1 MEYAVLC
8 KTFCVFVREENLN
21 MKVLHINC
29 NYITTVLHQT
39 MIETLDKTGV
49 ESTVFVP
56 TYYKELAV
64 IHLNQNVVV
73 KECFRKL
80 DRLHFSRK
88 QKKIINSIENSVNVK
103 QYDCIHAYTVFTDGN
118 CAMEL
123 SKRYDCPYVVAV
135 RDTDVNCFFKYMP
148 HLRKIGVEILKSAS
162 TVFFLS
168 PSYKETVFEK
178 YVPEEMKQELLSK
191 TYIIPNGINDFWFKN
206 DIEREYSLTEKRF
219 RQKQVKTIY
228 VGRISRRKNITATQK
243 ALELL
248 TKEEWSTEFAVVG
261 GIDDKVEFRKIIKD
275 KNTQYIPKKTM
286 PELIDI
292 YRNYD
297 VFIMPSHTETFGLVY
312 AEAMS
317 QGLPVIYTRN
327 QGFDKQF
334 PEGSVGYAVDD
345 KDVKS
350 IASAIKSIAMRYEE
364 ISLSAINGA
373 KKFRW
378 EDICELYKKIYR
390 TVVSDK
396 SETN

>member
-1 MEYAVLC
+1 
-8 KTFCVFVREENLN
+8 

-56 TYYKELAV
+56 THNKELAV
-64 IHLNQNVVV
+64 IYPNQNVLV
-73 KECFRKL
+73 KECFKRL
-80 DRLHFSRK
+80 DRLHFLRK
-88 QKKIINSIENSVNVK
+88 QKRIINSIESSVDVK

-123 SKRYDCPYVVAV
+123 SKLYDCPYVVAV

-148 HLRKIGVEILKSAS
+148 HLRKRGVEIMKSAS
-162 TVFFLS
+162 AVFFLS
-168 PSYKETVFEK
+168 PSYKETVIEK

-191 TYIIPNGINDFWFKN
+191 TYIIPNGINDFWFQN
-206 DIEREYSLTEKRF
+206 DIQRDYSLTEKRI
-219 RQKQVKTIY
+219 RQKQVKAIY

-248 TKEEWSTEFAVVG
+248 TKEGWSVEFAVVG
-261 GIDDKVEFRKIIKD
+261 GIDDKAEFRKVIKD
-275 KNTQYIPKKTM
+275 KNTKYIPKKAM
-286 PELIDI
+286 LELVDI
-292 YRNYD
+292 YKNYD

-334 PEGSVGYAVDD
+334 SEGYVGYAVND

-350 IASAIKSIAMRYEE
+350 IASAIKSIAARYEE
-364 ISLSAINGA
+364 ISLSAINGS

-378 EDICELYKKIYR
+378 EDICKIYKR
-390 TVVSDK
+390 IYCTVVSDK
-396 SETN
+396 IEMN